1 MDVNKENLNQKKTF
15 KEKKINNEKYLMELQ
30 RFFDLADN
38 IPDED
43 LKKRIIYQMLKCDE
57 TITEI
62 FEKILNSNKI

>member
-15 KEKKINNEKYLMELQ
+15 KEEKINNEKYLMELQ

-43 LKKRIIYQMLKCDE
+43 LKKG
-57 TITEI
+57 
-62 FEKILNSNKI
+62 